1 MSAETTAAA
10 AATAADVAPA
20 PALSDNE
27 PASLFRDHQPSHTH
41 DDQPHDDPANPKV
54 AHGCADCTGPQQSPK
69 PIGLHSP
76 PDSNGAMKL
85 NGSDDSDSELSD
97 VEDPTLEPDQ
107 LPFLQAQSPE
117 AAAATTEP
125 TPQDEDIGEVT
136 PDHWSG
142 TVPVFKPDMFQ
153 FKDFKKFVRC
163 LRITIQPV
171 VVCPMIALLMY
182 ALNRWKRLIPTG

>member
-1 MSAETTAAA
+1 MSAE
-10 AATAADVAPA
+10 ATAADVAPA
-20 PALSDNE
+20 PALPGHE
-27 PASLFRDHQPSHTH
+27 PTSLFRDDPLSHTH
-41 DDQPHDDPANPKV
+41 DHQPHDDSVNPKV
-54 AHGCADCTGPQQSPK
+54 AHGCADCPGPHESPK

-107 LPFLQAQSPE
+107 LPFLQASSPE
-117 AAAATTEP
+117 AAAAAEP

-163 LRITIQPV
+163 LRITIKSV
-171 VVCPMIALLMY
+171 AVCPMIVLLIFY
-182 ALNRWKRLIPTG
+182 ALNRW